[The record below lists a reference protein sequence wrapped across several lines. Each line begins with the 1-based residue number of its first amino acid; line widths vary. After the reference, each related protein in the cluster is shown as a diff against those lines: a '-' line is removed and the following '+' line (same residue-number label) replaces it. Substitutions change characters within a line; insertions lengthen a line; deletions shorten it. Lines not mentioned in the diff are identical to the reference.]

1 MRMSTYYLNLVPD
14 ETQGGG
20 GGIATQVRAVRGDR
34 VKPDGVEDDA
44 DTGGDVSTW
53 NSGDTVRV
61 SKVSRV
67 GPSGLLYNESVTSA
81 HD

>member
-1 MRMSTYYLNLVPD
+1 MLTSAFSFNLVPD
-14 ETQGGG
+14 ETRGGG

-53 NSGDTVRV
+53 NSGDAVRV

-67 GPSGLLYNESVTSA
+67 GPSGLLYNECVTSA
-81 HD
+81 NY